1 MDLSGGL
8 RMNPST
14 DTAAGRPLEQ
24 AWTPPVYAQ
33 LPIEPVSGEGCF
45 FLTADGRRILD
56 LYGGHAVASL
66 GYGHPRL
73 TAAISDQARRL
84 VFQSNAVPLAIRGEA
99 ARALACFA
107 PSGLDRVFLVNSGA
121 EANENALRLALRFT
135 GRPKVVAIEGAF
147 HGRTAAAGAV
157 TWGAAGR
164 WYGFPRTPFDVTF
177 VPRDDV
183 DALAAAV
190 DRDTAAVIAEPVQGV
205 AGAVDLSPRFLTA
218 ACELAKAAGALS
230 ILDEVQC
237 GMGRAGHAFVASTLD
252 VVPDIL
258 TTAKGLG
265 GGFPAGAV
273 ITSAE
278 LAARLGPGDLGTTF
292 GGGPLACAA
301 IVAVIGAI
309 EDEGLLPRVR
319 QLSDAMRARCLV
331 GPVTAVQG
339 RGFLLG
345 LRCARPARE
354 VRDALLERDILTGTS
369 GDPHVLRLL
378 PPLVL
383 AESHVD
389 QLVDAL
395 SEIPA

>member
-1 MDLSGGL
+1 
-8 RMNPST
+8 
-14 DTAAGRPLEQ
+14 
-24 AWTPPVYAQ
+24 VYAQ
-33 LPIEPVSGEGCF
+33 LPIEPVSGDGCF

-84 VFQSNAVPLAIRGEA
+84 VFQSNAVPLGIRGEA

-107 PSGLDRVFLVNSGA
+107 PAGLDRVFLVNSGA

-218 ACELAKAAGALS
+218 ACELAKATGALS

-345 LRCARPARE
+345 LRCTRPARE